1 MGKYYEIETYM
12 NFRKTVYVPVDSV
25 ADYEEAKELVAG
37 AVETAEIDLLGSD
50 DFEAGEIFK
59 KVIEAPDDYMD
70 FCSVIGN

>member
-25 ADYEEAKELVAG
+25 ADYEEAKDMVSA
-37 AVETAEIDLLGSD
+37 AVEIGEINLLGSD
-50 DFEAGEIFK
+50 DFDSGEVFK

-70 FCSVIGN
+70 FCLVIGN